1 MPKACVQQKMKP
13 KSKGGQGMT
22 RAAAMK
28 ACYPDSRFD
37 KSRGTKR
44 IHKDLKSKVQ
54 GERDWRSI
62 GRESEARSTQLSRR
76 KAKKKGY

>member
-28 ACYPDSRFD
+28 ACYP
-37 KSRGTKR
+37 KR
-44 IHKDLKSKVQ
+44 SKFKDRRTIKKIEKKWDETD
-54 GERDWRSI
+54 ERKGKWSYR
-62 GRESEARSTQLSRR
+62 
-76 KAKKKGY
+76 KGY